1 MKITV
6 CTLVF
11 GEVPFLRYSEAIN
24 RTYCTRHGYQF
35 AVIRPPRQIE
45 RSPIWFKVK
54 GVADLLVTS
63 DFVLFL
69 DADAYFIDQSR
80 AVDRLIDEQMQD
92 ASFLIGTDRLNKH
105 FAFSDENANCGAF
118 LVRRTE
124 NAATILRDWW
134 NVPLFVDK
142 RWLWQWP
149 PEQAAFN
156 RVVRPRWGDEEIRVI
171 PYFHLNG
178 SDGTYIRH
186 LMGFSNLDRLH
197 ILRNEA
203 RRIGAVT

>member
-1 MKITV
+1 MY
-6 CTLVF
+6 CN
-11 GEVPFLRYSEAIN
+11 RY
-24 RTYCTRHGYQF
+24 GYQF
-35 AVIRPPRQIE
+35 TVIRAPRQIQ

-63 DFVLFL
+63 EFVLFL
-69 DADAYFIDQSR
+69 DADAYFINQSR
-80 AVDRLIDEQMQD
+80 MVEQLIDEQMQG

-105 FAFSDENANCGAF
+105 FAFSDENANCGVF

-124 NAATILRDWW
+124 HATHILQDWW
-134 NVPLFVDK
+134 NVPTSADK

-156 RVVRPRWGDEEIRVI
+156 LVVRPRWGNEAIRVI
-171 PYFHLNG
+171 PYFYMNG

-186 LMGFSNLDRLH
+186 LMGFSNLERLH

-203 RRIGAVT
+203 RRICAGD